1 VTEAAT
7 YIKLEPTMML
17 ARHSGRGL
25 LLPHELSQPCNDLH
39 ALVIGGSGAIGQCLV
54 AELAAN
60 PAYSKITCISRREWS
75 LPAAGASHNKLH
87 HVTCDIAEQND
98 LVAAVCSLAHERI
111 TAAFCTLGT
120 TRRFDD
126 AA

>member
-1 VTEAAT
+1 
-7 YIKLEPTMML
+7 ML
-17 ARHSGRGL
+17 ACHSGRGL

-54 AELAAN
+54 AQLAAN
-60 PAYSKITCISRREWS
+60 PAYSKITCINRREWS
-75 LPAAGASHNKLH
+75 LPAAGAGHDKLH
-87 HVTCDIAEQND
+87 HVTCDIAAQDD
-98 LVAAVCSLAHERI
+98 LVAAVASLAHERV
-111 TAAFCTLGT
+111 AVSVAFCTLGT